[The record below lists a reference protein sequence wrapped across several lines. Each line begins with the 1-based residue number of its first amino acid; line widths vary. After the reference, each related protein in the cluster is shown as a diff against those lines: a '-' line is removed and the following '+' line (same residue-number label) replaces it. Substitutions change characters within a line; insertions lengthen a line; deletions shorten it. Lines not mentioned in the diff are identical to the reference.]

1 MRLPD
6 HIRISSWPETDL
18 RVFLD
23 KKNYSRVSV
32 LVDANTKTHCY
43 PRIKPHLPTHS
54 IIEIPAGESAK
65 TIETCVDVWKVMT
78 EQQLD
83 RHSVVVIVGGGV
95 AGDLGGFCASTYKRG
110 IDFILVPTTLLA
122 MADASIGGKVGVDF
136 GFYKNQIGVFR
147 EPAFTLLSAVFLNTL
162 PEVELRSG
170 FAEVVKHA
178 LISDKSLWDII
189 RSKPWNSYEWSTLIG
204 HSAAIKWQVVQ
215 QDPIEKGLRKILN
228 AGHTIGHAIE
238 TSYLASGQP
247 ILHGEAVAAGLICE
261 SRIAFQKNLI
271 NANEVEEIT
280 SYLLTTFGHLKL
292 PAPHR
297 EIANW
302 CYQDKKNTGNKVM
315 MALIN
320 SIGRA
325 RWDVDVTTD
334 EIVDSLTY
342 YGSLH
347 T

>member
-1 MRLPD
+1 
-6 HIRISSWPETDL
+6 
-18 RVFLD
+18 
-23 KKNYSRVSV
+23 
-32 LVDANTKTHCY
+32 
-43 PRIKPHLPTHS
+43 
-54 IIEIPAGESAK
+54 
-65 TIETCVDVWKVMT
+65 
-78 EQQLD
+78 
-83 RHSVVVIVGGGV
+83 
-95 AGDLGGFCASTYKRG
+95 
-110 IDFILVPTTLLA
+110 
-122 MADASIGGKVGVDF
+122 
-136 GFYKNQIGVFR
+136 
-147 EPAFTLLSAVFLNTL
+147 
-162 PEVELRSG
+162 
-170 FAEVVKHA
+170 
-178 LISDKSLWDII
+178 
-189 RSKPWNSYEWSTLIG
+189 
-204 HSAAIKWQVVQ
+204 VQ